1 MPSKQFLSRDDC
13 GKLKRT
19 MFKLPPLNPLRA
31 FEVAARHS
39 SIKLAAEEL
48 NVTPGAV
55 SRHVQYLED
64 YLRIR
69 LFERRNRE
77 LELTSDGRTYL
88 GALTDAFGRIDE
100 ATRQLTDRNR
110 RERLHI
116 WSSVTFTM
124 RWLVPRLPSFHFDN
138 PGLDVAFTTS
148 LAPLDFTA
156 DKVDVAIR
164 NRPIEGDGLTSLL
177 LFETDLL
184 LVCSP
189 EFLAASGPIA
199 EARDIVRHTRIHSA
213 ARSDDWA
220 KWLRFAGIEGVSAS
234 AGITFESSS
243 LGYRAAQDGLGIALA
258 QRALIADDLAKG
270 RLVVALDLPL
280 KGEARFYL
288 TFRRDNKRAE
298 HREQFQ
304 AWILDQAARSDQPI

>member
-1 MPSKQFLSRDDC
+1 
-13 GKLKRT
+13 

-31 FEVAARHS
+31 FEVAARHG

-55 SRHVQYLED
+55 SRHVQYLEE
-64 YLRIR
+64 YFGLQ

-77 LELTSDGRTYL
+77 LELTPAGQTYL
-88 GALTDAFGRIDE
+88 ASLTDAFGRIDE
-100 ATRQLTDRNR
+100 ATRQLTERKR
-110 RERLHI
+110 RDRLHI
-116 WSSVTFTM
+116 WSSITFTM
-124 RWLVPRLPSFHFDN
+124 RWLVPRLPSFHLDN

-164 NRPIEGDGLTSLL
+164 ARPIEGDRLTSVM

-184 LVCSP
+184 PVCSK
-189 EFLAASGPIA
+189 EFLAACKPFT
-199 EARDIVRHTRIHSA
+199 EARDVLRHTRIHSA
-213 ARSDDWA
+213 IRADDWA
-220 KWLRFAGIEGVSAS
+220 KWLRFAGIKGVDAY

-258 QRALIADDLAKG
+258 QKALIADDLAKG

-280 KGEARFYL
+280 KGEAKYYM
-288 TFRRDNKRAE
+288 TFRRDQKQTRHRA
-298 HREQFQ
+298 QFQ
-304 AWILDQAARSDQPI
+304 SWLLEQAAQPDQPA

>member
-1 MPSKQFLSRDDC
+1 
-13 GKLKRT
+13 

-31 FEVAARHS
+31 FEVAGRRG

-64 YLRIR
+64 YFGLQ

-77 LELTSDGRTYL
+77 VELTAVGRTYL
-88 GALTDAFGRIDE
+88 AALTDAFGRIDD
-100 ATRQLTDRNR
+100 ATRQMTERNR
-110 RERLHI
+110 RTRLHI

-124 RWLVPRLPSFHFDN
+124 RWLVPRLPSFHLDN
-138 PGLDVAFTTS
+138 PGLDVTFTTS

-164 NRPIEGDGLTSLL
+164 AHPIEGDRLTSVL

-184 LVCSP
+184 PVCSP
-189 EFLAASGPIA
+189 DFLAACGPIGGPG
-199 EARDIVRHTRIHSA
+199 DIVRHTRIHSA
-213 ARSDDWA
+213 IRSDDWA
-220 KWLRFAGIEGVSAS
+220 KWLRFAGVDGVDAA

-258 QRALIADDLAKG
+258 QKALIADDLARR

-280 KGEARFYL
+280 KGEARYYL
-288 TFRRDNKRAE
+288 TFRRDRKQTKHQA
-298 HREQFQ
+298 QFQ
-304 AWILDQAARSDQPI
+304 AWIMDQAASPDPPA